1 MLINVKMPTTVGIFT
16 FISMLSTPTERSLYC
31 SGYKFYERL
40 KFHAQFYNLG
50 ASSDNNEAK
59 TLCT

>member
-1 MLINVKMPTTVGIFT
+1 MPIIVGIFT
-16 FISMLSTPTERSLYC
+16 FISMVNTPTETSF

-59 TLCT
+59 TVLR